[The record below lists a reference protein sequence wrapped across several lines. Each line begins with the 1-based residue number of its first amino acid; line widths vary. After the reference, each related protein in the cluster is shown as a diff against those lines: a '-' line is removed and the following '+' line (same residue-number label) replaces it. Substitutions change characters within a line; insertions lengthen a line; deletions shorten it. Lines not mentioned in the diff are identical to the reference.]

1 MTHGG
6 VAPVGPFF
14 GFDFSRA
21 PNGHRKVG
29 ELRGGSGTARAL
41 ETRGADDG
49 ADSDPFPDLER
60 DGVFEPRTYAG
71 EVLRI
76 LTDRLEASGAG
87 GGSRARRL
95 RVGKGAGD
103 GSEPTPEPAPTPS
116 ASLRTSRRAISA
128 FSSFGSSFG
137 GLSLGGRSAS
147 NASDA
152 AAGLSRTSSA
162 AESVFTDSDASDGE
176 VDEFAAVDGLASAL
190 GKEYMGYHPTCRWN
204 LNATARRKNARDAE
218 SENAELESTLQNLWR
233 AWISRYDADRSGTVS
248 LEELRAFASAEVCP
262 SSDSYM
268 QTLHE
273 WASNALELG
282 DLDAEFNRVDMDGS
296 GELEYPEFRAML
308 LTE

>member
-1 MTHGG
+1 
-6 VAPVGPFF
+6 
-14 GFDFSRA
+14 
-21 PNGHRKVG
+21 
-29 ELRGGSGTARAL
+29 
-41 ETRGADDG
+41 
-49 ADSDPFPDLER
+49 
-60 DGVFEPRTYAG
+60 
-71 EVLRI
+71 
-76 LTDRLEASGAG
+76 
-87 GGSRARRL
+87 
-95 RVGKGAGD
+95 
-103 GSEPTPEPAPTPS
+103 
-116 ASLRTSRRAISA
+116 
-128 FSSFGSSFG
+128 
-137 GLSLGGRSAS
+137 LSLGGRSAS

-282 DLDAEFNRVDMDGS
+282 DLDLEFNRVDMDGS